1 MQETRACILHAVS
14 CEQLLYSCYAV
25 SFIWKAH
32 PEINELFID
41 WFQLFVRR
49 SLYIHRNENK
59 RKGTKKKD
67 RLIKQFWQLVTSS
80 QEEPI

>member
-14 CEQLLYSCYAV
+14 CEKLLYSCYAV

-49 SLYIHRNENK
+49 SIHREK
-59 RKGTKKKD
+59 
-67 RLIKQFWQLVTSS
+67 
-80 QEEPI
+80 